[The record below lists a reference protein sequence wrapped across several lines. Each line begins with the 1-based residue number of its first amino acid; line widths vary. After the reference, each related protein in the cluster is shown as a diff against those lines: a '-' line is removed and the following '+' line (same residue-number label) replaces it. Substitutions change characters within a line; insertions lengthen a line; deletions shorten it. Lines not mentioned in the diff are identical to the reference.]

1 MIFFGEYFALMYLY
15 IYEAKILNME
25 IDRYILE
32 KFFMNEADASE
43 ISAIEAWLNEDE
55 ANKNEFQKA
64 YDRFVLT
71 TLTVSKMELKAEMT
85 RMQTASKVRRI
96 RRIAVYAASVAAA
109 LILGVLLNWHF
120 NDGLSLSGSPQ
131 MLALSTDPG
140 QRANVTLP
148 DGTVVKLNS
157 GSVLEYPT
165 VFSRKERRVKINGEA
180 MFDVAKDADK
190 PFIVETFAYDV
201 KVLGTKFNIIAEE
214 QTGDFST
221 ALL

>member
-96 RRIAVYAASVAAA
+96 RRM
-109 LILGVLLNWHF
+109 
-120 NDGLSLSGSPQ
+120 LSMPHRWL
-131 MLALSTDPG
+131 
-140 QRANVTLP
+140 RH
-148 DGTVVKLNS
+148 
-157 GSVLEYPT
+157 
-165 VFSRKERRVKINGEA
+165 
-180 MFDVAKDADK
+180 
-190 PFIVETFAYDV
+190 
-201 KVLGTKFNIIAEE
+201 
-214 QTGDFST
+214 
-221 ALL
+221 

>member
-85 RMQTASKVRRI
+85 RMQTGYKDRENKYTRQKDKVYEGICQRR
-96 RRIAVYAASVAAA
+96 
-109 LILGVLLNWHF
+109 
-120 NDGLSLSGSPQ
+120 SGGR
-131 MLALSTDPG
+131 T
-140 QRANVTLP
+140 
-148 DGTVVKLNS
+148 GTS
-157 GSVLEYPT
+157 A
-165 VFSRKERRVKINGEA
+165 ERRG
-180 MFDVAKDADK
+180 F
-190 PFIVETFAYDV
+190 
-201 KVLGTKFNIIAEE
+201 
-214 QTGDFST
+214 
-221 ALL
+221 